1 MIVIKDTSTNGLHT
15 IGRYVTEYQ
24 ATRNHFVDV
33 LINRIVM
40 TLVTSRTWDNEWRD
54 FKRGTLDLGET
65 IEEVYVNIARPFN
78 FDPDTAEKH
87 VFRREFP
94 DVRATFHSMNSQKF
108 YKVSI
113 SQQELRTAFLAWS
126 GISDLVTRIIDS
138 LYTAMNYDEYICM
151 KYMLC
156 RAILNGGIGGY
167 KVTDFTS
174 NSNLGD
180 LISAVRGTVNN
191 MRFLSP
197 KYNAAG
203 VMNASTDVYC
213 FVDTYLDAR
222 IDVNVLAAAFNMDRA
237 TFAGRRVY
245 IDGWDNHDTAR
256 LAILFEKDPDYVPFT
271 SDELA
276 VLAGVGAV
284 VCERNLFMVYDN
296 LQEFESINNGQGLYY
311 NYWLHAWKTFSISPF
326 AQAIVFTKD
335 NFSVSTVTIKAADG
349 TSDPTTTIRKGG
361 SAQYAAVVAGSGTYN
376 GAVTWSLS
384 GAQESGT
391 YIMGG
396 TLRIATN
403 ETAAYL
409 TLTATSVGDST
420 NTGSITISVTGSGT
434 VSSVTVDP
442 STKTVAPGGTQA
454 FTATVAGSGDVSQAV
469 AWSVTG
475 ANKAGTTIS
484 GSGVL
489 TIDATETATSL
500 TVKAT
505 SAQDPTVNGTAT
517 VTVDS

>member
-1 MIVIKDTSTNGLHT
+1 MIVLQDTSTNGLHT

-40 TLVTSRTWDNEWRD
+40 VLVTSRTWDNEWRD
-54 FKRGTLDLGET
+54 FKRGKLDLGET
-65 IEEVYVNIARPFN
+65 IEEVYVNIARPFD
-78 FDPDTAEKH
+78 FDPDNAEKT

-113 SQQELRTAFLAWS
+113 SQQELRTAFLSWG

-167 KVTDFTS
+167 KVADFTS

-180 LISAVRGTVNN
+180 LIAAVRGTVNN

-237 TFAGRRVY
+237 TFTGRRVY
-245 IDGWDNHDTAR
+245 IDGWANHDTAR
-256 LAILFEKDPDYVPFT
+256 LGLLFEKDPDYAPFT

-276 VLAGVGAV
+276 VLDGVGAV

-296 LQEFESINNGQGLYY
+296 LQEIESINNGQGLYY

-335 NFSVSTVTIKAADG
+335 TFTVTGVTIVGADG
-349 TSDPTTTIRKGG
+349 GTPATSVGRGR
-361 SAQYAAVVAGSGTYN
+361 SAQYAATVAGTGTYN

-384 GAQESGT
+384 GQQESGT

-396 TLRIATN
+396 TLRVATT
-403 ETAAYL
+403 ETASTL
-409 TLTATSVGDST
+409 TLKATSIADPTVYDTETITVVGNGIVTGVTISPTTATVAAGA
-420 NTGSITISVTGSGT
+420 
-434 VSSVTVDP
+434 
-442 STKTVAPGGTQA
+442 TKT
-454 FTATVAGSGDVSQAV
+454 FTATVAGSGDYAETVT
-469 AWSVTG
+469 WTVTG
-475 ANKAGTTIS
+475 GGAGTS
-484 GSGVL
+484 VSSSGVL
-489 TIDATETATSL
+489 TVAAGESASSLTVTATS
-500 TVKAT
+500 T
-505 SAQDPTVNGTAT
+505 QDPTKTASAT
-517 VTVDS
+517 VTVGS